1 MKQLALFTS
10 SMPTPAQ
17 PAQPAQPTQP
27 TRLPQIKLQAFEDV
41 QGMLVAGTMALA
53 ITPASSAPSVFFIW
67 AHVHVDAG
75 WQCIGYTA
83 QVNGWRPSVYP
94 GSAYGWARRHIK
106 QLQAAVHMQLKAIT
120 HE

>member
-10 SMPTPAQ
+10 STPSQRQSQ
-17 PAQPAQPTQP
+17 PAQPA
-27 TRLPQIKLQAFEDV
+27 RLPQIKLQPFADV

-67 AHVHVDAG
+67 AHVDAG

-83 QVNGWRPSVYP
+83 HVNGWRASVYP
-94 GSAYGWARRHIK
+94 GSAYGWARRCIK
-106 QLQAAVHMQLKAIT
+106 QLQSAVHIELKAIT